1 MKPYFTLACIAAIL
15 YLVLMPSTPQVPE
28 LMLFEGADKVVHA
41 CMMGGLVVCV
51 AFDRWRAR
59 LLPAVRPVLVAA
71 LWIMAFGVFTE
82 ELQQAMPVP
91 RTADA
96 LDVVADWAGTLAAS
110 GLVLLSA
117 RALGRRCGCG

>member
-1 MKPYFTLACIAAIL
+1 
-15 YLVLMPSTPQVPE
+15 
-28 LMLFEGADKVVHA
+28 
-41 CMMGGLVVCV
+41 
-51 AFDRWRAR
+51 
-59 LLPAVRPVLVAA
+59 
-71 LWIMAFGVFTE
+71 
-82 ELQQAMPVP
+82 MPVP